1 MHDLVIRNGT
11 IVDGTGEAPY
21 QGDIA
26 IDDGKVSAIG
36 RIEADGR
43 ENVDATG
50 LLVTPGFVDIHT
62 HFDGQI
68 TWDPLLTPSCWHGVT
83 TVVMGNCGVGF
94 APAAPN
100 RHEWL
105 IGLMEGVEDIP
116 GTALSAGMQWN
127 WETFP
132 EYLDYLDTLPKA
144 LDVGTQVPHG
154 AVRAYV
160 MGERGAMNEPANP
173 EDIHEMKELV
183 REGIEAG
190 ALGVSTSRTIVHR
203 AIDGVNVPGTF
214 AEEDEMMAFGEA
226 LAEAGTGVFELAPAG
241 VTGDDMNLPDREVA
255 WMRRVSA
262 ATGRPITFAL
272 VQLDAE
278 PDHWKRMFDLSEEA
292 AAEGADLYPQVT
304 ARAPGVLLGLQTNHP
319 WVNTP
324 TFQEVSGHYKLGEGD
339 AHHLRR
345 TPIEEVAAEMS
356 KPEVKA
362 KLMEEL
368 SAAQQDIAFINLG
381 RVFPLEE
388 PLDYE
393 PSEDDSVAAM
403 AERDGR
409 DPYDLLYDLMLE
421 DDGKRLFFA
430 PTLNYTEFNYEVV
443 RKMLT
448 HPRAALGLDDAGAH
462 CGVICDA
469 SMPTFMLTHW
479 ARDRSRGEGLPLEF
493 AVKKMTQDTARLYG
507 LNDRGVLRPGMKGD
521 VNIIDLERLQLRAPE
536 LAHDLPAEG
545 RRLIQ
550 KAEGFVATIVS
561 GEVVM
566 REGEDTGARPGKLVR
581 GEQQPAATVA

>member
-11 IVDGTGEAPY
+11 IVDGTGEAPF

-26 IDDGKVSAIG
+26 IDDGRISAIG
-36 RIEADGR
+36 RIEAEGR
-43 ENVDATG
+43 ETFDAAG
-50 LLVTPGFVDIHT
+50 QIVTPGFVDIHT

-160 MGERGAMNEPANP
+160 MGERGAKNEPANP
-173 EDIHEMKELV
+173 EDIHEMKQLV

-214 AEEDEMMAFGEA
+214 AEEDEMLAFGEA

-319 WVNTP
+319 WVNAP
-324 TFQEVSGHYKLGEGD
+324 TFQEISGHYKLGAGD

-345 TPIEEVAAEMS
+345 TPIEEVAAEMR

-362 KLMEEL
+362 RLMEEL
-368 SAAQQDIAFINLG
+368 GAAAQDIGFINMG
-381 RVFPLEE
+381 RVFLLDE

-393 PSEDDSVAAM
+393 PAEEDSIAAM

-409 DPYDLLYDLMLE
+409 DPYDLFYDLMLE

-430 PTLNYTEFNYEVV
+430 PTLNYTEFNYEAV

-479 ARDRSRGEGLPLEF
+479 ARDRSRGEGLDLEF
-493 AVKKMTQDTARLYG
+493 VVKKMTSDTARLYG

-521 VNIIDLERLQLRAPE
+521 VNVIDLERLQLRAPE
-536 LAHDLPAEG
+536 LAHDLPADG

-550 KAEGFVATIVS
+550 KSEGITATIVS

-566 REGEDTGARPGKLVR
+566 RDGEDTGARPGKLVR
-581 GEQQPAATVA
+581 GEQEPAASVS